1 MNEFNRKQAHSRN
14 RQTFICTHLYFA
26 AKVNNAICW
35 MYCTEWYVYV
45 RNPCANASMQCT
57 LYIEQTYGI
66 ETKHGRKSWWYCICP
81 KRSGVVWLKIA
92 TTKKPLRLIEITS
105 RSQRMEIA
113 EISPFRSIL
122 LKLVQHNRA
131 DFVFLNVQSSY
142 MQFIIFFTSSDF
154 SVPIHRFLCVL
165 NSGFF
170 LTFCDHEVDFIIAM

>member
-131 DFVFLNVQSSY
+131 DFFFSMCNHHICNLSFSSHPPISQCQSTVFCVCSTVV
-142 MQFIIFFTSSDF
+142 FFWLFVIMKLIS
-154 SVPIHRFLCVL
+154 
-165 NSGFF
+165 
-170 LTFCDHEVDFIIAM
+170 